1 MSTGTMSNISIEN
14 DVVLRLIVEELK
26 NKYHCH
32 TVILY
37 GSRARG
43 DYTLTS
49 DYDVAGISQAG
60 EKQRIA
66 RFDDLHKVYHDIFV
80 YSENDFSPLQEEHL
94 NMVDGKVIV
103 QANNFGSNLLN
114 QLKHFLNEPALISE
128 NEIQVRKV
136 WYKKMASRAEVGDL
150 EGKYRHIWAIFTIL
164 EDYFVFAGIRYQGPK
179 KAFQY
184 LEQHDPSTLALFR
197 KALGNTQDIDSLN
210 KLIANI
216 IVNK

>member
-1 MSTGTMSNISIEN
+1 MSNISIEN
-14 DVVLRLIVEELK
+14 DVVLRLIVEELEE
-26 NKYHCH
+26 KYHCH

-49 DYDVAGISQAG
+49 DYDVAGISQTG

-66 RFDDLHKVYHDIFV
+66 RFDNLHNVYHDIFI
-80 YSENDFSPLQEEHL
+80 YPENDFSPLQEEHL
-94 NMVDGKVIV
+94 NMADGKVV
-103 QANNFGSNLLN
+103 VEANNFGKNLLN

-128 NEIQVRKV
+128 NEIQTRKV
-136 WYKKMASRAEVGDL
+136 WYKKMADRAEVGDL

-164 EDYFVFAGIRYQGPK
+164 EDYFVFAGMRYQGPK

-184 LEQHDPSTLALFR
+184 LEQHDPKTLALFNE
-197 KALGNTQDIDSLN
+197 ALNNTQDVDVLN
-210 KLIANI
+210 RLIASI
-216 IVNK
+216 INE

>member
-1 MSTGTMSNISIEN
+1 MNDISIEN
-14 DVVLRLIVEELK
+14 DVVLRVIVEELEE
-26 NKYHCH
+26 KYDCH

-43 DYTLTS
+43 DYTLAS
-49 DYDVAGISQAG
+49 DYDVAGISQSG

-66 RFDDLHKVYHDIFV
+66 RFDDLHNVYHDIFI
-80 YSENDFSPLQEEHL
+80 YPENDFSPLQEEHL

-114 QLKHFLNEPALISE
+114 QLKHFLNEPAFISE
-128 NEIQVRKV
+128 NEIQTRKV

-150 EGKYRHIWAIFTIL
+150 EGKYRHIWAIFAIL

-184 LEQHDPSTLALFR
+184 LEQHDLKTLALFHE
-197 KALGNTQDIDSLN
+197 ALTNTQDIDALN

-216 IVNK
+216 VAN